1 MAGES
6 RTGAEPVS
14 EKTPVFRDIAIAGIT
29 IVHARVAID
38 IEGLPEMP
46 VESLR
51 ISDVV
56 ASARTGLKGYHTIGL
71 ELHNVE
77 IDSDPESGPA
87 FLIRDSKDLDLDGVS
102 SRRAA
107 AGFPVVRLDACPGAV
122 VRRSRAF
129 PGTATFLSL
138 AVGQS
143 KTIVLGANALA
154 NARLPVEETAK
165 EFPMVAESSTE
176 RNQ

>member
-1 MAGES
+1 
-6 RTGAEPVS
+6 
-14 EKTPVFRDIAIAGIT
+14 
-29 IVHARVAID
+29 
-38 IEGLPEMP
+38 
-46 VESLR
+46 
-51 ISDVV
+51 
-56 ASARTGLKGYHTIGL
+56 
-71 ELHNVE
+71 VE

-107 AGFPVVRLDACPGAV
+107 AGFPVIRLDACPGAV

-143 KTIVLGANALA
+143 KTIVLGANALS